1 MSSPVTIRKLN
12 LNHDL
17 MWSYTG
23 HVLERTPTYIRLE
36 ARFNRPTTD
45 YGYAVFEQNDRFI
58 EHFYADRWYNIFEI
72 HSVQDDH
79 LKGWYCNIVKPALFS
94 ADEIAQVDLALDVW
108 IAPDGSYQ
116 VLDQAEFDAL
126 PLDADTRRQAN
137 AALDT
142 LLDLLAQ
149 RAQPFH
155 AIARPA

>member
-1 MSSPVTIRKLN
+1 MSSPITIRKLN
-12 LNHDL
+12 LNHEL

-23 HVLERTPTYIRLE
+23 HVLERTPAYIRLE

-58 EHFYADRWYNIFEI
+58 EHFYADRWYNVFEV

-79 LKGWYCNIVKPALFS
+79 LKGWYCNIVEPAMFS

-108 IAPDGSYQ
+108 IAPDGAYQ

-126 PLDADTRRQAN
+126 PLDAAARQQATS
-137 AALDT
+137 ALRE
-142 LLDLLAQ
+142 LLDRVLRRLP
-149 RAQPFH
+149 PFD
-155 AIARPA
+155 APGLI